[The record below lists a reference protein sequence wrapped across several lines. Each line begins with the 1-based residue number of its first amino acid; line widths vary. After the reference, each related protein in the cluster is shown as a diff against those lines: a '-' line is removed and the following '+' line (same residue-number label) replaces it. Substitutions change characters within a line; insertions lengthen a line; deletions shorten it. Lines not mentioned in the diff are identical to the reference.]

1 MITLVIILAVSLLVI
16 VHEFGHYLV
25 ARAFGMRVITYSIGF
40 GPALA
45 RWRPRGSETVFQVAA
60 LPILAYV
67 HIAGMNPRDPVD
79 PNDRGSYQNASALA
93 RFMVLAAGPFANYL
107 AACVL
112 LFLRLWLGGTEADV
126 QRPWIG
132 RVEPRSPAAAAG
144 IRPGDIIRSI
154 DGQRLS
160 EWSELPR
167 RVVGSQGRT
176 LTVELERDHHPVVLR
191 VTPRP
196 NPQRRQSWLI
206 GVAPQI
212 QYVPVAVSD
221 AAAATLV
228 RPAQLCVA
236 NVRGLYQMLRG
247 REKLQVMGPVL
258 IVAEAS
264 REAEHGWREAVAT
277 LALVSLALCVM
288 NLVPIPAFDGGRLVF
303 LLYEMV
309 RRRKAP
315 PVLETY
321 LVAFSM
327 VLVLVFGA
335 AVTVHDIYRV
345 VNR

>member
-1 MITLVIILAVSLLVI
+1 
-16 VHEFGHYLV
+16 
-25 ARAFGMRVITYSIGF
+25 
-40 GPALA
+40 
-45 RWRPRGSETVFQVAA
+45 
-60 LPILAYV
+60 
-67 HIAGMNPRDPVD
+67 MNPRDPVD